1 MAGPRDIAP
10 RLAAAA
16 AFSFSST
23 VTMPTPLA
31 NAPAMSSMSKPTPLR
46 HAPLRHAPLR
56 RAAGLLLIA
65 AAAWSGTAPA
75 AEAYPS
81 RPIHLI
87 VPYAAGGTTD
97 IVGRAFALELGKR
110 LGQPVVVD
118 NRAGAG
124 GMIGAAAVA
133 RAEAD
138 GYTLGIATVS
148 TLATAPL
155 TSRKPAYDPMADF
168 TPVSLI
174 AFVPNVVTVNPN
186 IPARTLQEFIAL
198 LKANPGKYSYATSG
212 VGSIAHLD
220 GELFK
225 RLTRTEIAHVPYR
238 GSGPALADTVAGQV
252 AAQFDNVSSSLA
264 FIKSG
269 KLRALAVASAK
280 RIPELPDVPT
290 YAEAGLPEMN
300 NMAWF
305 GLAGPAGLPPAVRK
319 VLGDASAG
327 ALRSPELVAVLQR
340 NGALPQSTTAEQ
352 FTDLIHREYKL
363 RQKIVVSQHITA
375 D

>member
-1 MAGPRDIAP
+1 MPELTAP
-10 RLAAAA
+10 TGATARHRLFLGLFLFCAATVAAAET
-16 AFSFSST
+16 F
-23 VTMPTPLA
+23 
-31 NAPAMSSMSKPTPLR
+31 PAK
-46 HAPLRHAPLR
+46 
-56 RAAGLLLIA
+56 
-65 AAAWSGTAPA
+65 
-75 AEAYPS
+75 
-81 RPIHLI
+81 PIHLI
-87 VPYAAGGTTD
+87 VPYASGGTTD
-97 IVGRAFALELGKR
+97 IVGRAMALELGKR

-118 NRAGAG
+118 NRGGAG

-133 RAEAD
+133 RADPD

-155 TSRKPAYDPMADF
+155 TSRKPSYDAMTDF
-168 TPVSLI
+168 TPISLI
-174 AFVPNVVTVNPN
+174 AFVPNVLTVNPGV
-186 IPARTLQEFIAL
+186 PARSMAEFIAL

-225 RLTRTEIAHVPYR
+225 RLTQTQMTHVPYR
-238 GSGPALADTVAGQV
+238 GSGPALSDTVAGQV
-252 AAQFDNVSSSLA
+252 AAQFDNVTSSLA

-269 KLRALAVASAK
+269 KLRALAVASTR

-305 GLAGPAGLPPAVRK
+305 GLVGPRNLPPEVRK
-319 VLGDASAG
+319 ILGDAVTN
-327 ALRSPELVAVLQR
+327 ALRSPEFVAVLQR
-340 NGALPQSTTAEQ
+340 NGAVPQPLTTEK
-352 FTDLIHREYKL
+352 FVEIIHREYKL
-363 RQKIVVSQHITA
+363 REKIVVSQHITA